1 MIPPTEPKPITKG
14 TLSCWNATAIARLLI
29 NDGHVY
35 SPSTRNMK
43 FIMYFWRV
51 GESKTKE
58 KETNLGQ
65 LYVFDK
71 NKFDD

>member
-35 SPSTRNMK
+35 SPSTRK
-43 FIMYFWRV
+43 YEIILCI
-51 GESKTKE
+51 SKKE
-58 KETNLGQ
+58 WKEWKEEKKEIRN
-65 LYVFDK
+65 
-71 NKFDD
+71 